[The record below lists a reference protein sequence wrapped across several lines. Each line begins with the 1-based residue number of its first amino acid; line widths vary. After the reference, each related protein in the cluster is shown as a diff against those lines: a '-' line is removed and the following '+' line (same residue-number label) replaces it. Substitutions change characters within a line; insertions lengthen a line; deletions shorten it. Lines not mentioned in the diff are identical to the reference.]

1 VTSEQSTEP
10 DREPT
15 ADGDSETRSQRAAS
29 EVAAMVAEQVRDAL
43 AVAER
48 SAEDVRRRALDEAS
62 GERHAVHS
70 TADQVLARID
80 ELEGRL
86 SRLLRELRGEA
97 MQIRRTVES
106 PSGSEPAVQP
116 PGDSPEAEPSGG
128 ERGETWLGP
137 GTGSE
142 SEQVHDTGHERPDQ
156 PGAEDSTGV
165 EQREEALSWPGRP
178 GDSAASAPEAEGER
192 EPTVGDA
199 APGSVP
205 AGAPADDVAS
215 TAEPASGPTAAP
227 EPRHAGDGES
237 VPAAESVTGDVLD
250 DRAETT
256 GQTTEPEPMAWPA
269 GTEAPAASRE
279 GDDEPAPVVR
289 RRRRGLLRHRRDE

>member
-1 VTSEQSTEP
+1 MTSEPSTEP

-29 EVAAMVAEQVRDAL
+29 EVAALVAEQVRDAL

-48 SAEDVRRRALDEAS
+48 SAEDVRRRALEEAS
-62 GERHAVHS
+62 AERDAVHT

-86 SRLLRELRGEA
+86 SRRLRELRGEA
-97 MQIRRTVES
+97 VQIRRTVES
-106 PSGSEPAVQP
+106 PSGSEPAAQP
-116 PGDSPEAEPSGG
+116 PGDHPGAEPSGG

-142 SEQVHDTGHERPDQ
+142 SEQVHDAGHERPNE
-156 PGAEDSTGV
+156 PGAEDATGA

-178 GDSAASAPEAEGER
+178 GDSAASAPE
-192 EPTVGDA
+192 
-199 APGSVP
+199 
-205 AGAPADDVAS
+205 DVAS
-215 TAEPASGPTAAP
+215 TGEPASGPTAAP
-227 EPRHAGDGES
+227 EPRPAGDAES
-237 VPAAESVTGDVLD
+237 EPAESVTGDVVD
-250 DRAETT
+250 DHAETF
-256 GQTTEPEPMAWPA
+256 GQTTEPESMAWPA
-269 GTEAPAASRE
+269 GTDAPAAARE
-279 GDDEPAPVVR
+279 GDDDPATVVR